1 MSVSRVS
8 DQSPATSKGVKPY
21 LIQGTL
27 SQIVFV
33 SSSSSSSS
41 SSWDSGDFFGSE
53 SGFFGLMRSL
63 SAWRSSSRLF
73 DVEFRQRLQQ

>member
-33 SSSSSSSS
+33 SSSS